1 MEKLTIKIII
11 FLVIL
16 FMFIYG
22 NIWLFNHIN
31 GWLGILGIIIT
42 ILIAIKII
50 SKQLNKTK

>member
-1 MEKLTIKIII
+1 MKKITIKII
-11 FLVIL
+11 L
-16 FMFIYG
+16 FFVSIYG

-42 ILIAIKII
+42 ILITIKII